1 MHFVDVLP
9 KDCHSQAVRESRA
22 SCVGMSR
29 MSSMRSTRPAYS
41 VVGLE
46 TEFTLEWGED
56 GSLETTLAGERET
69 TELGVDEELTVEDG
83 RGRVEGSA
91 WDGWVN
97 IVLGSNGVGDQE
109 PDNLELVEATSIVE
123 AGQDLVD
130 SICVARE

>member
-1 MHFVDVLP
+1 M
-9 KDCHSQAVRESRA
+9 
-22 SCVGMSR
+22 
-29 MSSMRSTRPAYS
+29 
-41 VVGLE
+41 VGLE

-56 GSLETTLAGERET
+56 GSLDTTLAGERET

-97 IVLGSNGVGDQE
+97 IVLGSNSVGDQE

-123 AGQDLVD
+123 AIENRGDRVFYSTLV
-130 SICVARE
+130 SANQ